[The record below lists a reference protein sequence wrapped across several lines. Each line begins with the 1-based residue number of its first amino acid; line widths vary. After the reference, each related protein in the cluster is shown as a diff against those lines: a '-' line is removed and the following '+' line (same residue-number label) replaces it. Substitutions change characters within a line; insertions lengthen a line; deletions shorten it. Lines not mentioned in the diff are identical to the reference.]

1 MLALA
6 EGECMRAIRTCA
18 AIVLAAALAVN
29 GVTPVAAAAG
39 ETATVPAEQLRA
51 GAVVTNKFDWMDV
64 PIIAESDFDAHVKDF
79 LSIRGR
85 FDGAAVPKGATVYVK
100 AINEG
105 GYLGLD
111 NGLDPAFRSTR
122 LELYVNGTM
131 VSDGF
136 GTLRL
141 SCAVLPVNTKTGP
154 QMYAGEKPELVFD
167 GKVHTVGIYGEN
179 LRVSR
184 PLKLE
189 RDLVISADI
198 THVSSKFY
206 KVETG
211 YFVDEALFKDIS
223 LATPH
228 FNEISWLVSSGVT
241 TGFDDGTFKPYASVA
256 RCDMA
261 AFLYRLAGSPE
272 FVPTEL
278 DRRAFKD
285 VNDDTYHAKE
295 VWWLAST
302 GISKGWTEKDG
313 TKTFRPLENVTR
325 QDMAA
330 FLHRLSMLMDGSTAN
345 ASAASYAGF
354 IDVTPQ
360 TAHAEHIAWL
370 ANSKV
375 SEGWLMPD
383 GAREFRGLQ
392 DVKRADMAAF
402 LQRMDEHFLLG

>member
-1 MLALA
+1 
-6 EGECMRAIRTCA
+6 MRVIGTCA

-29 GVTPVAAAAG
+29 GVTPVVAAAD
-39 ETATVPAEQLRA
+39 ETTTVLAEQLRA
-51 GAVVTNKFDWMDV
+51 GAVVTNKSDWMDV
-64 PIIAESDFDAHVKDF
+64 PIVTESDFDAQVKDY

-100 AINEG
+100 AKNDG

-111 NGLDPAFRSTR
+111 YGLDPTFRTAI

-141 SCAVLPVNTKTGP
+141 SCAVQPVNTKTGS
-154 QMYAGEKPELVFD
+154 QIAAGEKPERVFD
-167 GKVHTVGIYGEN
+167 GKVHTVGIYNED
-179 LRVSR
+179 LSVSR

-198 THVSSKFY
+198 THVSSKYY
-206 KVETG
+206 KVWTG
-211 YFVDEALFKDIS
+211 YFADEALFKDMS
-223 LATPH
+223 SATPH

-241 TGFDDGTFKPYASVA
+241 TGFDDGTFRPYASVA

-272 FVPTEL
+272 FVPTES
-278 DRRAFKD
+278 DRRAFQD
-285 VNDDTYHAKE
+285 VNDNTCHAKE
-295 VWWLAST
+295 IWWLAST

-313 TKTFRPLENVTR
+313 TKTFRPFVNVTR

-354 IDVTPQ
+354 IDVTSQ

-375 SEGWLMPD
+375 SEGWLMPN
-383 GAREFRGLQ
+383 GTREFRGPQ